1 MRSINMQKIFVQSK
15 RLGAFYASLF
25 CLLIFA
31 APVLV
36 YPQNG
41 VPDKVLEIFETK
53 CAFAGC
59 HAGPAPAGDLNLTE
73 SFAYAS
79 TVNQPSNDFP
89 KLSLVK
95 PGDPLKSYLIMKLVG
110 ASGIKGE
117 KMPKSGESLSK
128 EELKTVALWIKTLP
142 PDAVPVQPKKRFS
155 QPFVGLSLA
164 TLQTAQTMPKGSFSY
179 RIAHRWLG
187 RVDNGFGQFFGL
199 DAGAH
204 MLTEFSFPLR
214 ENLMFTVGRSGTNA
228 TFEFNT
234 KWQLLRERTNN
245 SVPVSAALFVGVE
258 WLTMKQIPDPN
269 NPAQF
274 LSRTSS
280 ERFPWFAQLV
290 LTRQLSNRIALLLNP
305 GVLFN
310 GNVTQTNEQTI
321 FSIGYGGKFRILKG
335 LSLFAEGSTIVS
347 GLDDALPVGGAGV
360 QNGQPIVYDAFTIGL
375 EHNIGGHVFHVYI
388 SNSLG
393 LTPTQVMSGGN
404 LDFANGEFRLGFN
417 IYRLI
422 RFP

>member
-1 MRSINMQKIFVQSK
+1 MERSMLQFRRPDAFKI
-15 RLGAFYASLF
+15 SLF
-25 CLLIFA
+25 CLAIILLLISRV
-31 APVLV
+31 PV
-36 YPQNG
+36 YSQEP
-41 VPDKVLEIFETK
+41 VPDKVLEIFENK

-59 HAGPAPAGDLNLTE
+59 HAGASSTDLDLTE
-73 SFAYAS
+73 AFAYAA
-79 TVNQPSNDFP
+79 TVNQPSSDFP
-89 KLSLVK
+89 NLSLVK
-95 PGDPLKSYLIMKLVG
+95 AGDPLKSYLIMKLVG
-110 ASGIKGE
+110 ASGIKGAR
-117 KMPKSGESLSK
+117 MPKGDEPLSK
-128 EELKTVALWIKTLP
+128 TELKLIAAWIKSLP
-142 PDAVPVQPKKRFS
+142 QETPVAQPKTRYS
-155 QPFVGLSLA
+155 QPFPGLSLA

-214 ENLMFTVGRSGTNA
+214 NNLMFTVGRSGTNA
-228 TFEFNT
+228 TFELNA

-245 SVPVSAALFVGVE
+245 SMPVSVAVFAGID
-258 WLTMKQIPDPN
+258 WLTMKQIPDPQ

-280 ERFPWFAQLV
+280 ERLPWFAQLV

-305 GVLFN
+305 GVLFK
-310 GNVTQTNEQTI
+310 GNVTQANEQTI
-321 FSIGYGGKFRILKG
+321 FSIGFGGKLRILKG
-335 LSLFAEGSTIVS
+335 LSIFAEGATIVS
-347 GLDDALPVGGAGV
+347 GVNDALPVGGAGA
-360 QNGQPIVYDAFTIGL
+360 QNGQPIVYDPFTIGL
-375 EHNIGGHVFHVYI
+375 EHSIGGHIFHVYV

-404 LDFANGEFRLGFN
+404 LDFANAELRLGFN